1 MTFFLN
7 EPTEA
12 PKIKAQNPNVD
23 LAEGWFDT
31 VGAAVTS
38 SQLETDANFIG
49 RRTTIEAKT
58 AKGWDL
64 AERIGADRIEQRARE
79 RGMSDGAISTFTA
92 MMKRRPPN
100 MPSDMQALV
109 FDLAQESATDDPDTW
124 ADVEFSDEAVL
135 KEANE
140 KLQAEHQEAQDILEM
155 SPGGSTAARII
166 GGMIGITA
174 DIKNAP
180 FLLMG
185 GGQGSIL
192 RVMGREAMLN
202 TAAEATFLPSQFEM
216 AERLDIPDPNVAQQL
231 ALAAAA
237 GGALGGIVEAGRRG
251 ITYFQMRN
259 RTAQIPGY
267 DPLTSQ
273 TLVDEAEDIL
283 TSDTPRPFEQIQK
296 LQEETPQAPYRLENP
311 LNPQRP
317 PLIEQPSNTGGPDP
331 VEAARKR
338 LETAE
343 QKFSLLDA
351 EHKVSD
357 LDAYLEASNERV
369 DARNN
374 YADALAE
381 RGGRIE
387 LTSKGG
393 LGAAI
398 TPRMDGKQGFRITYF
413 DQRGISGDTHH
424 DTLQAA
430 VRDAVDQGYV
440 TEAPGSFRAALA
452 ESKSANIPDEIEA
465 ATAPVARPGDADAPP
480 VTSEP
485 LEPITDENLIETMQ
499 AAVDEARKADNSAN
513 RPLTLRL
520 QRSGR
525 GGTEILKIHPE
536 GHVGQELKNAGITSK
551 SAPGLFSKKGR
562 KDFDNLVADE
572 WEKEFPGIIEATGTP
587 RGETYLD
594 RDGFIELLRR
604 DIEGDSSWLRSRA
617 EVQRLEAELETYQR
631 EGDSSPTD
639 DFIAGNREDSG
650 FFVELD
656 DYEFQHGSLA
666 RQRIADDLNAYLD
679 ETGQTFLTDAERAE
693 ILEELQSRGG
703 DAEYL
708 VERIAEREIELSTA
722 PQPEDALDDIP
733 FGDDA
738 ATTQGDVGSGRGGSE
753 RSSSDDGP
761 ESTGGTRTED
771 TGATRTEQTDAGE
784 QIVAP
789 GIEPVTQRQRLET
802 QQSAPLRGGDAAADI
817 GLFDTGARAQM
828 DIFDNPAGTEAR
840 AIQDSITNDILS
852 DIEANGPTEVNMAL
866 EDGRVLKTDQDV
878 LAYLDEADRASA
890 FFDLCGK
897 GPSK

>member
-1 MTFFLN
+1 MTFFIN

-12 PKIKAQNPNVD
+12 PKIKAKNPNID
-23 LAEGWFDT
+23 LAGGWFDT

-38 SQLETDANFIG
+38 AQLENDANFIG
-49 RRTTIEAKT
+49 RRTTFETKA

-64 AERIGADRIEQRARE
+64 ADRIGSEAIEKRARE
-79 RGMSDGAISTFTA
+79 RGLPDGMVSTFSA
-92 MMKRRPPN
+92 MMKRKPPN
-100 MPSDMQALV
+100 MPAEMQGII
-109 FDLAQESATDDPDTW
+109 FDLAQEAATDDPQAW
-124 ADVEFSDEAVL
+124 ADVDFSDEAVL
-135 KEANE
+135 KEAND
-140 KLQAEHQEAQDILEM
+140 KLQAEHQEAQDILAM
-155 SPGGSTAARII
+155 SPGGETAARFI

-180 FLLMG
+180 FLLLG

-202 TAAEATFLPSQFEM
+202 MAAETAFLPSQFEM
-216 AERLDIPDPNVAQQL
+216 AERLDIPDPNVPQQL

-237 GGALGGIVEAGRRG
+237 GGILGGIVEAGSRG
-251 ITYFQMRN
+251 VTYFRLRN

-273 TLVDEAEDIL
+273 AMVDEVEDIL
-283 TSDTPRPFEQIQK
+283 TSDTPRPFEKIQQ

-317 PLIEQPSNTGGPDP
+317 PLIEDPAKAPIAGPGEAETPTVTTTPLDP
-331 VEAARKR
+331 V
-338 LETAE
+338 
-343 QKFSLLDA
+343 D
-351 EHKVSD
+351 
-357 LDAYLEASNERV
+357 
-369 DARNN
+369 
-374 YADALAE
+374 
-381 RGGRIE
+381 GG
-387 LTSKGG
+387 
-393 LGAAI
+393 
-398 TPRMDGKQGFRITYF
+398 
-413 DQRGISGDTHH
+413 QR
-424 DTLQAA
+424 
-430 VRDAVDQGYV
+430 
-440 TEAPGSFRAALA
+440 
-452 ESKSANIPDEIEA
+452 
-465 ATAPVARPGDADAPP
+465 
-480 VTSEP
+480 EP
-485 LEPITDENLIETMQ
+485 LTDENLIETMRT
-499 AAVDEARKADNSAN
+499 AIDDAKAVDSTAN

-536 GHVGQELKNAGITSK
+536 GHVGQELKNAGINSK
-551 SAPGLFSKKGR
+551 SAPGLFSKQGR

-594 RDGFIELLRR
+594 RDGFIEVLRR

-617 EVQRLEAELETYQR
+617 EVQRLEAELEAYQR
-631 EGDSSPTD
+631 DGDSSPTD
-639 DFIAGNREDSG
+639 DFIAGSREDSG
-650 FFVELD
+650 FFVDLD
-656 DYEFQHGSLA
+656 DYEFQHGQFA

-679 ETGQTFLTDAERAE
+679 ETGQTFLTNAERAE

-738 ATTQGDVGSGRGGSE
+738 TTAQGDVGSGRGGSE
-753 RSSSDDGP
+753 RSSGNDGSEGP
-761 ESTGGTRTED
+761 GGARTED
-771 TGATRTEQTDAGE
+771 PGSTRTEQTDAGE

-789 GIEPVTQRQRLET
+789 GIEPISQQQRLET
-802 QQSAPLRGGDAAADI
+802 QQGAPLRGGDAAADI

-840 AIQDSITNDILS
+840 AIQDSITNDILT
-852 DIEANGPTEVNMAL
+852 DIEANGPTEVNIAL

-878 LAYLDEADRASA
+878 LTYLDEGDAFSA
-890 FFDLCGK
+890 RIDLCGK
-897 GPSK
+897 GPT